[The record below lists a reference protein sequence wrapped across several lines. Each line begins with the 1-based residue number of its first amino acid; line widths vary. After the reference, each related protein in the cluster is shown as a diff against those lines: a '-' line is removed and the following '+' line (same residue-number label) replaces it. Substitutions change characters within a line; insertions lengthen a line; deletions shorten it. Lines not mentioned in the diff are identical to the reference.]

1 MNYLVCDKT
10 RYTGKMPR
18 FQYYYRKCQQSTGML
33 LLVYRALFSICKRK
47 KHIDL
52 YYKTNIGGGLYIGHP
67 YCITINEKAV
77 IGKNVNI
84 HKGVT
89 IGQENRGERK
99 GTPVI
104 GDEVWIGINSP
115 IEIAIRS
122 STSFIKL
129 QTVDFTGF
137 FETDYFV

>member
-52 YYKTNIGGGLYIGHP
+52 YYRNLLGGLYRENP
-67 YCITINEKAV
+67 VKSRNYEAV
-77 IGKNVNI
+77 KSSKKWENV
-84 HKGVT
+84 G
-89 IGQENRGERK
+89 
-99 GTPVI
+99 
-104 GDEVWIGINSP
+104 NSYIIP
-115 IEIAIRS
+115 ALLLYRYSYI
-122 STSFIKL
+122 
-129 QTVDFTGF
+129 
-137 FETDYFV
+137 